1 MQSLDWAQ
9 AVEVA
14 LRYGWI
20 DGLVR
25 GTAADQYMQRFTPRR
40 PKSKW
45 SKVNKQIALRQIA
58 AGEMTPLGLQA
69 VEAAKASGEWD
80 RAYTAQRPLRAPDDL
95 REAIKLDP
103 APKRNRDRVSTTRW
117 NRWVAWLDGT
127 EGRTRTRRGK
137 LAPRAPPPRDYPA
150 LRKPC
155 PPPCAPGPPRASM
168 RSSPAP
174 RCTTVNCTPPA
185 GPDVDFRR
193 GVPADRLEP
202 APWIRGESELGAHA
216 RQGLGRGE
224 RRRRP
229 VPSGFDDRSHP

>member
-1 MQSLDWAQ
+1 MIFARDADEWRAWLDEHHESESEVWLHYWKKSSGNQSLDWAQ

-25 GTAADQYMQRFTPRR
+25 GIDADQYMQRFTPRR

-45 SKVNKQIALRQIA
+45 SKVNKEIALRQIA
-58 AGEMTPLGLQA
+58 AGEMTPMGLQA

-103 APKRNRDRVSTTRW
+103 DAKRNRDRVSTTRW

-127 EGRTRTRRGK
+127 EGRTRTRRCK
-137 LAPRAPPPRDYPA
+137 LVVRALATRDYA
-150 LRKPC
+150 AIDKQC
-155 PPPCAPGPPRASM
+155 PP
-168 RSSPAP
+168 
-174 RCTTVNCTPPA
+174 VPA
-185 GPDVDFRR
+185 GSPV
-193 GVPADRLEP
+193 
-202 APWIRGESELGAHA
+202 
-216 RQGLGRGE
+216 E
-224 RRRRP
+224 R
-229 VPSGFDDRSHP
+229 S